1 MSYKGEIW
9 SWPSIVL
16 NSVFPFYLSYCK
28 HLTKLVHDFKTVQLH
43 NTLETLANVAIKIT
57 TQDQNYKENDID
69 KLLLM
74 LSSGYIMV

>member
-1 MSYKGEIW
+1 MTFSSSKH
-9 SWPSIVL
+9 S
-16 NSVFPFYLSYCK
+16 FFLSSCE
-28 HLTKLVHDFKTVQLH
+28 HLVKLVHAFKTFQLH
-43 NTLETLANVAIKIT
+43 NTIETLASVAIKIT